1 MKIVETFTQAVI
13 GPSVHWILAHAWEVI
28 EENDGYGLGG
38 LSEEGLEAL
47 NKNIRHTRTHGA
59 RKISTEQNMK
69 DSFNHIQDCSR
80 PTIVAMERV
89 IKRLPTEILIQTE
102 TEALVKTMFL
112 EENEG

>member
-1 MKIVETFTQAVI
+1 M
-13 GPSVHWILAHAWEVI
+13 
-28 EENDGYGLGG
+28 GG

-69 DSFNHIQDCSR
+69 DSFNHIWDRSR

-89 IKRLPTEILIQTE
+89 IKRRPAKILIQTE
-102 TEALVKTMFL
+102 IEALVETMFL
-112 EENEG
+112 EETEG